1 MVRNRTSCSGVT
13 GYEPQESPNLDF
25 FCEWFGKTGVPVID
39 SRVVRSRT
47 ALFEA
52 LLSLMLEQDYQAIS
66 IEDILTRADIGRSTF
81 YAHFTCKDDLLEKSL
96 ERLRAD
102 LLASMDHQVT
112 DLVRSG
118 EHSLGFSR
126 AFFEH
131 VAGYRKY
138 AMIEG
143 RAGEIIRRAV
153 GDVLTD
159 LLRRALPA
167 KSDSYVPRDL
177 AIRHIVAT
185 FTTVQTWWLQKNPG
199 LDAREVDR
207 LFRQLVETGVDAEW
221 LARRNCPRFRV
232 AGRS

>member
-1 MVRNRTSCSGVT
+1 M
-13 GYEPQESPNLDF
+13 
-25 FCEWFGKTGVPVID
+25 ID
-39 SRVVRSRT
+39 RSVARSRT

-66 IEDILTRADIGRSTF
+66 IEDILIRADVGRSTF
-81 YAHFTCKDDLLEKSL
+81 YSHFTCKDDLLAKSL

-112 DLVRSG
+112 NLVRSG
-118 EHSLGFSR
+118 EHSLSFSG

-138 AMIEG
+138 ATIEG
-143 RAGEIIRRAV
+143 RAGEIIRGAV
-153 GDVLTD
+153 GEVLTD

-167 KSDSYVPRDL
+167 RSDSGVPRDL

-185 FTTVQTWWLQKNPG
+185 FTIVQTWWLQKNPN
-199 LDAREVDR
+199 LDAGEVDR
-207 LFRQLVETGVDAEW
+207 LFRQLVETGVGAEW
-221 LARRNCPRFRV
+221 LARKIGPRFRV
-232 AGRS
+232 AGRN